1 MVKKRKLVLPEGQT
15 LHIDCSTNQRAKI
28 KLMRES
34 FNTVIGKFEHQ
45 THDLYHFSHVC
56 QNSIA
61 KTYGQNLTHNIYHM
75 KLSDTGKYIC
85 TAETSCGVV
94 ERDIIVQETV
104 INDFRPIFPNNNFV
118 TY

>member
-1 MVKKRKLVLPEGQT
+1 MKRKLVLPEGQT

-34 FNTVIGKFEHQ
+34 FNTAIGKFKHKP
-45 THDLYHFSHVC
+45 DLQRFSHVC
-56 QNSIA
+56 QNFIA

-94 ERDIIVQETV
+94 ERDIIVQATV
-104 INDFRPIFPNNNFV
+104 TNDNHSL
-118 TY
+118 